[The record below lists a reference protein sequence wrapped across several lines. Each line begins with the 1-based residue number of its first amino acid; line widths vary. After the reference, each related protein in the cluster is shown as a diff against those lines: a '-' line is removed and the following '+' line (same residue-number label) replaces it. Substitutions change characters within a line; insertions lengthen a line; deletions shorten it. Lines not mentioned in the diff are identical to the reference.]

1 MNKCVYTLTFVL
13 RENETLFFPSA
24 LHFTYIEYS
33 KKGHAE

>member
-1 MNKCVYTLTFVL
+1 MCIYTDFVL
-13 RENETLFFPSA
+13 RESETLFFPSA